1 MPTTP
6 STAAQGP
13 GTHAWRMPS
22 PSLYRRLR
30 EALSGDHFV
39 LYCQPIVELETGRV
53 SQHEILLRLLEGS
66 HHVGPEFFLAAAE
79 RFGIV
84 REIDRMVVS
93 DAISI
98 LESGGAGTLDVN
110 LSGASLGD
118 LELLKLIET
127 ELARSQVDPGRLV
140 FEVTETAAISD
151 MGAAIEFA
159 NALHALGCRLALDDF
174 GVGFGSLYYLK
185 HLPLDYLK
193 IDGEFVR
200 NLTSNPRDHAMV
212 AGIVS
217 MARNLGLRTVAE
229 YVPDQETVELLCGLQ
244 VDCGQG
250 YFLGEPTLAPE
261 VHRHT
266 PPDLGGNGAATA

>member
-1 MPTTP
+1 MPT
-6 STAAQGP
+6 AAPGP
-13 GTHAWRMPS
+13 GSNSWRMPS
-22 PSLYRRLR
+22 PAMDRRLR
-30 EALSGDHFV
+30 EALAGDQFV

-53 SQHEILLRLLEGS
+53 CQHEILLRLVEGN
-66 HHVGPEFFLAAAE
+66 HHVAPEFFLAAAE

-84 REIDRMVVS
+84 REIDRMVIG

-98 LESGGAGTLDVN
+98 LAAGGAGTLDIN

-118 LELLKLIET
+118 PELLQLIDSGLE
-127 ELARSQVDPGRLV
+127 RSGVDPGRLV
-140 FEVTETAAISD
+140 IELTETAAIND

-159 NALHALGCRLALDDF
+159 NELHRLGCGLALDDF

-193 IDGEFVR
+193 IDGEFIR
-200 NLTSNPRDHAMV
+200 NLTSSARDRAMV

-229 YVPDQETVELLCGLQ
+229 FVSDEETVELLCGLQ

-250 YFLGEPTLAPE
+250 YHLGEPMLAPE
-261 VHRHT
+261 VRRHT
-266 PPDLGGNGAATA
+266 PPDPRGNSEASS